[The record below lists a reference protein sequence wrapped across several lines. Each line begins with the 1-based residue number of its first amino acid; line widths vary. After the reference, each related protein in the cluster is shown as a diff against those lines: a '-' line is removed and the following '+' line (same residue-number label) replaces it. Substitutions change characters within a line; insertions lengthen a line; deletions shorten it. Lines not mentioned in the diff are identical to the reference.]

1 LQLPYYYTEALCDLD
16 ILPRTLPEIC
26 CRPAPGIC
34 CRRAGTAARTD
45 HAVQYCVPGLVQA
58 HPATVRCGPKR
69 LMGAVQQLR
78 YCIFAWA
85 VASVAS
91 LSRCSP
97 RREKRE
103 RKTIGPQNA
112 STRGRQQN
120 VSLDRMDLSYILRSI
135 SPAKAAVV
143 PGYYEM

>member
-1 LQLPYYYTEALCDLD
+1 LQLPYYYTEARCDLD

-26 CRPAPGIC
+26 CGPAPGIC

-69 LMGAVQQLR
+69 LMGSVQQRR

-97 RREKRE
+97 RREKKRE
-103 RKTIGPQNA
+103 ENYWPTKCFHERTSAKRFTGSN
-112 STRGRQQN
+112 G
-120 VSLDRMDLSYILRSI
+120 LELYIKKHFSSEGSSCTWLL
-135 SPAKAAVV
+135 
-143 PGYYEM
+143 